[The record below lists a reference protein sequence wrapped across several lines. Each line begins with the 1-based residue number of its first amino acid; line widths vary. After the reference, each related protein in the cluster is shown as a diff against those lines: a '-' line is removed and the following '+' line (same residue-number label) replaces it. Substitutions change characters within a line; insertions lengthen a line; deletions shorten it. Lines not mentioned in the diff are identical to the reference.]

1 MLTPKQQRFVDEYM
15 VDRNATQAAIRAGYS
30 ESSAASIGE
39 ENLRKP
45 EIAKAVSDAT
55 KAQSKRTLINADRVL
70 AEIAALAFWDPA
82 SLVEIMVEVAP
93 GEYKFEGITEPK
105 HIQLLPEEV
114 RRAIVGWSWDRNE
127 NFTLKL
133 ADKSRALD
141 MLARHLSLY
150 NDKVQVNMLDG
161 LAERLDRARARIDAL
176 PVDDDDAR
184 QAIEGNS
191 DEP

>member
-1 MLTPKQQRFVDEYM
+1 MLTPKQQRFVDEYL
-15 VDRNATQAAIRAGYS
+15 VDRNATQAAIRAGY
-30 ESSAASIGE
+30 EATNADVTGPRLLGNVGVAE
-39 ENLRKP
+39 A
-45 EIAKAVSDAT
+45 IAVAT
-55 KAQSKRTLINADRVL
+55 KAQSQRTLINADRVL
-70 AEIAALAFWDPA
+70 EEIAALAFWDPA

-184 QAIEGNS
+184 QAVEGDG
-191 DEP
+191 DE

>member
-1 MLTPKQQRFVDEYM
+1 MLTAKQQRFVDEYM

-30 ESSAASIGE
+30 EATAQEQSSRLLS
-39 ENLRKP
+39 NVMV
-45 EIAKAVSDAT
+45 AKAVADAT
-55 KAQSKRTLINADRVL
+55 KAQSQRTLINADRVL
-70 AEIAALAFWDPA
+70 EEIAALAFWDPA

-93 GEYKFEGITEPK
+93 GEYRFEGITEPK

-184 QAIEGNS
+184 QAVEGDG
-191 DEP
+191 DE

>member
-1 MLTPKQQRFVDEYM
+1 MLTPKQQRFVDEYL
-15 VDRNATQAAIRAGYS
+15 VDRNATQAAIRAGY
-30 ESSAASIGE
+30 EATNADVTGPRLLGNVGVAE
-39 ENLRKP
+39 A
-45 EIAKAVSDAT
+45 IAVAT
-55 KAQSKRTLINADRVL
+55 KAQSQRTLINADRVL

-184 QAIEGNS
+184 QAVEGDG
-191 DEP
+191 DE